1 MQNVCLWLCY
11 LETSEGMGWYDT
23 WCSKTNRNKL
33 FFCGS
38 GEDFKSPT
46 SAGFNNHRQHI
57 YLRIRSQ
64 FRFCIT
70 MNEGQSQTK
79 TD

>member
-1 MQNVCLWLCY
+1 MKACG
-11 LETSEGMGWYDT
+11 GMILGAAKQIAT
-23 WCSKTNRNKL
+23 II
-33 FFCGS
+33 FVGS
-38 GEDFKSPT
+38 SEDFRSPT
-46 SAGFNNHRQHI
+46 SAGFSIHRQHI

-79 TD
+79 TN